1 MNMNANRNTA
11 VLSAAA
17 VLGLGLSA
25 SGCWMRV
32 SPAHAKRVSVEAV
45 NIQTFPPQDY
55 AVDPASGIPTVEL
68 RNVKVFLWLGEGPQ
82 PDKVSSVKVISRE
95 IDRLDDAGFD
105 LTAQRLALE
114 SQANNAY
121 LRWTEAKEDHAKAEN
136 DRNRAQRKLDAE
148 LAKPEAQ
155 QDQGKIQAYR
165 DQIAV
170 ADAAMADADAKQQA
184 AENDAGQAGLDLA
197 QVGAQIDDINNQVSD
212 NTAKGQAQVDQLTDV
227 VDFYSQQPEKVKLEF
242 PAGGGV
248 NVSVNDWDTCSYYK
262 AFATDNNIVMDPNI
276 PGEDD
281 ERCTTVEVSNTS
293 YEAYAGRVKF
303 TVKAATGAEWDF
315 NLVRTRYAD
324 RFQRIFFQGRVEGR
338 FPLANGKV
346 LTRTGIAKLVDKKN
360 N

>member
-1 MNMNANRNTA
+1 MNANRYIA

-17 VLGLGLSA
+17 VLSLGLSA

-45 NIQTFPPQDY
+45 NVQTFPPQDY
-55 AVDPASGIPTVEL
+55 AIDPASGIPTVEL
-68 RNVKVFLWLGEGPQ
+68 RNVKVFMWLGDGPK
-82 PDKVSSVKVISRE
+82 PDKVSAVKVISRE
-95 IDRLDDAGFD
+95 IDKLDDVGFD
-105 LTAQRLALE
+105 LTARRLTLE

-121 LRWTEAKEDHAKAEN
+121 LRWTEAQEDHAKAEN

-170 ADAAMADADAKQQA
+170 AEAAMADADAKRQA
-184 AENDAGQAGLDLA
+184 AENDAAQAGIDLA
-197 QVGAQIDDINNQVSD
+197 QVGAQIEEIGNQVAD

-227 VDFYSQQPEKVKLEF
+227 VDFYSQQPEKVKIEF

-248 NVSVNDWDTCSYYK
+248 NVSVSDWDTCLFYK
-262 AFATDNNIVMDPNI
+262 AFQTDNNIVVDPNLQ
-276 PGEDD
+276 GDYD
-281 ERCTTVEVSNTS
+281 ERCTTLEVTKAT

-338 FPLANGKV
+338 FPLANGTV